1 MTKTKKTVTKKSLV
15 WKFLNS
21 GKGITD
27 TIAKK
32 RFKVKNLRATISD
45 LVLNENV
52 DVTTKKDQKTGETKY
67 SKVRTKA

>member
-1 MTKTKKTVTKKSLV
+1 MTKTKKQQSKKSLV
-15 WKFLNS
+15 WNYLNS

-27 TIAKK
+27 TIAKT

-52 DVTTKKDQKTGETKY
+52 NVTTKKDQKTGETRYAK
-67 SKVRTKA
+67 TKKA